1 MGAPMY
7 RERARLR
14 KVRVCRDMSLWGEY
28 ERAEKPLKAC
38 REWLAAWSPYP
49 LLTTRID
56 RTPEA
61 AATRCSNLSFA
72 VRLWR
77 LPIAL
82 KILV

>member
-1 MGAPMY
+1 MY

-14 KVRVCRDMSLWGEY
+14 RVRVCRSISLPGEY
-28 ERAEKPLKAC
+28 ERDEKPLNAC

-49 LLTTRID
+49 LLTTRTD
-56 RTPEA
+56 MTPEA
-61 AATRCSNLSFA
+61 AATFCSNLSFA